1 MLKLVEKGTK
11 WERLQARKAKA
22 QARTA
27 LPETAEKQETWWQ
40 RLIRRR

>member
-22 QARTA
+22 Q
-27 LPETAEKQETWWQ
+27 E
-40 RLIRRR
+40 RLAVRLAGGASDG